1 MPQISFTVPE
11 VQVLF
16 MMELLKKFEFVD
28 NTALQTEDYRF
39 SKELIQL
46 VENERMKCKENSN
59 YLLDLDNIIVK
70 MTFE

>member
-1 MPQISFTVPE
+1 MPQISFTVPK

>member
-1 MPQISFTVPE
+1 MI
-11 VQVLF
+11 
-16 MMELLKKFEFVD
+16 ELLKKFEFVD
-28 NTALQTEDYRF
+28 NTALQKEDYRF